1 MAKAAEKNFLLPKK
15 DAALRVRKLSKSFSG
30 QQVLK
35 NISFDIGKGM
45 LVSLIGSSGCGKTT
59 LLRCLNFLETP
70 DKGEIAINELSFQCS
85 GKWGREQEKKSHSL
99 RAKTGMVFQS
109 FNLFPHL
116 TVLQNIILA
125 PVHVQKRSS
134 EEATAQA
141 KRLLEKV
148 GLAEMGGRH
157 PESLSGGQKQR
168 VAIARALATSPAVMF
183 YDEPTSALDPERSE
197 EVRSVLRDL
206 NQEGMTQLVVT
217 HDMRFAKNAS
227 DYVIFIEEGQI
238 VEIGKP
244 EQIFVNPEHERT
256 RRFLRTV
263 LG

>member
-1 MAKAAEKNFLLPKK
+1 MNKEGKNDFFLPPEQ
-15 DAALRVRKLSKSFSG
+15 AALRVRGLSKSFSDH
-30 QQVLK
+30 QVLK

-70 DKGEIAINELSFQCS
+70 DQGEIRINDLSFKCS
-85 GKWGREQEKKSHSL
+85 GKWGREEEKRSHEL
-99 RAKTGMVFQS
+99 RALTGMVFQN

-125 PVHVQKRSS
+125 PVRVQHSS
-134 EEATAQA
+134 VADATAQA
-141 KRLLEKV
+141 ERLLEKV
-148 GLAEMGGRH
+148 GLANMGHRH

-168 VAIARALATSPAVMF
+168 VAIARALATRPAVMF

-197 EVRSVLRDL
+197 EVRAVLRDL
-206 NQEGMTQLVVT
+206 DQEGMTQLVVT
-217 HDMRFAKNAS
+217 HDMRFARNAS
-227 DYVIFIEEGQI
+227 DYVIFIEDGEI
-238 VEIGKP
+238 VEIGEP
-244 EQIFVNPEHERT
+244 DHMFAQPEHKRT
-256 RRFLRTV
+256 QRFLRTV

>member
-1 MAKAAEKNFLLPKK
+1 
-15 DAALRVRKLSKSFSG
+15 
-30 QQVLK
+30 
-35 NISFDIGKGM
+35 
-45 LVSLIGSSGCGKTT
+45 
-59 LLRCLNFLETP
+59 
-70 DKGEIAINELSFQCS
+70 
-85 GKWGREQEKKSHSL
+85 
-99 RAKTGMVFQS
+99 MVFQS

-116 TVLQNIILA
+116 TVLQNITLA
-125 PVHVQKRSS
+125 PVRVQRRSL
-134 EEATAQA
+134 EEAIAQA
-141 KRLLEKV
+141 EQLLAKV
-148 GLAEMGGRH
+148 GLAEMGDRH

-168 VAIARALATSPAVMF
+168 VAIARALATNPAVMF

-197 EVRSVLRDL
+197 EVRAVLRDL

-244 EQIFVNPEHERT
+244 EQIFVNPVHERT